1 MHTHIRTDQKKK
13 KIQKHFN
20 NKEHQYYHK
29 CTHTKTETKTF
40 QYIFVNN
47 QPKRR
52 EICYQSWSYII
63 EIRVIYNLL
72 CKYKYL

>member
-1 MHTHIRTDQKKK
+1 MHTHIHTDQKKH
-13 KIQKHFN
+13 QNLN
-20 NKEHQYYHK
+20 NKKHHHYHK

-40 QYIFVNN
+40 QYIIVNN
-47 QPKRR
+47 QPTRK

-63 EIRVIYNLL
+63 EIRVIYSLL